1 MRKTAL
7 IIFLAL
13 ALCIFCSCEKA
24 ENADNATTEDTNTA
38 TPSEYTLVGTVTA
51 KNTRIELYADE
62 TEIMSGPYSV
72 IINDQTEFCYAN
84 GASATLDSVEIG
96 DRVEITYNGQV
107 MLSYPAQI
115 VAQRVVIK

>member
-13 ALCIFCSCEKA
+13 VLLTFCSCENEK
-24 ENADNATTEDTNTA
+24 NGEDSSTLP
-38 TPSEYTLVGTVTA
+38 PSEYTLVGTVTA
-51 KNTRIELYADE
+51 KSTRIELNADE

-115 VAQRVVIK
+115 VAHRVVIK

>member
-24 ENADNATTEDTNTA
+24 ENADNANTE